1 MRASRSGISISVAWE
16 MGLLLQV
23 WRRLWYLRCPGT
35 GIVRRPVSA
44 HLVWMDLEMSG
55 LDPERDVIIEI
66 ATIVTDAEL
75 NVVAEGP
82 ALAVHQPESVI
93 AAMDEWNQTHH
104 SASGLIER
112 VRRSPISAL
121 EAEAQTLAFLER
133 HVERNASP
141 LCGNTIWQDRRFLVR
156 YMPVLEGYLHY
167 RNIDV
172 STLKELARRWRPE
185 LLAGFTKQN
194 SHTALADI
202 RESIEELRYYRTH
215 FLK

>member
-1 MRASRSGISISVAWE
+1 M
-16 MGLLLQV
+16 
-23 WRRLWYLRCPGT
+23 
-35 GIVRRPVSA
+35 SA

>member
-1 MRASRSGISISVAWE
+1 M
-16 MGLLLQV
+16 
-23 WRRLWYLRCPGT
+23 
-35 GIVRRPVSA
+35 SA

-112 VRRSPISAL
+112 VRRSPVSAL